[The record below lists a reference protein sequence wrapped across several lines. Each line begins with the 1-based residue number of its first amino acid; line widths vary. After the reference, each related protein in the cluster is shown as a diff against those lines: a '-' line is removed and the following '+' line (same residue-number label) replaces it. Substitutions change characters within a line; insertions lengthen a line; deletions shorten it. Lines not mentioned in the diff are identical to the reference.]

1 MSRIS
6 PVETNGAQ
14 HVQQTNSLSNNAS
27 PLPPIQPPCIKRNS
41 SSSNSP
47 RPPPAMNKTQLRVL
61 TRHSSSSPHSGVS
74 TNNRMPSPVSSLV
87 DEHIDTDDEEDELE
101 DVPIDHIDV
110 NSGKCSGKTSPP
122 ELIPSSSKESTASS
136 SNFAEHNNATSGR
149 STPILSQAALAQ
161 LDQRNTISNQ
171 YANIHHYQPLQNPNY
186 LQQQSNN
193 NSMHPPSNNR
203 PLSPPLSPANT
214 TAIQTTSQNN
224 AKSITPLHQ
233 IPYVHGGYA
242 AAAPLFITD
251 SKFASILKRLLP
263 SAYYELSILLK
274 NSNSIPKSVKEARLE
289 GSRDRDSASAAS
301 SSKGSIEQKGNN
313 NNNKQG
319 GVPKARLKRISSVE
333 RLKRLSSCT
342 VDTSTNTTT
351 TTTINGDGKSEVILS
366 DPVKS
371 KFLCMPIFATEL
383 NFYRSYPFL
392 NYSLQTPQTVQ
403 L

>member
-14 HVQQTNSLSNNAS
+14 LQHVHQNNTSNNAS
-27 PLPPIQPPCIKRNS
+27 PLPPIQPPIKRNS
-41 SSSNSP
+41 SNNNSP
-47 RPPPAMNKTQLRVL
+47 RPPPAMNKTQLRIL

-74 TNNRMPSPVSSLV
+74 ASNRMPSPVSSLV
-87 DEHIDTDDEEDELE
+87 DDHTDTDDDDELE
-101 DVPIDHIDV
+101 DVSIDNIDA
-110 NSGKCSGKTSPP
+110 NSGILNSSGKTSPP
-122 ELIPSSSKESTASS
+122 ELIPSSSKESTTSS
-136 SNFAEHNNATSGR
+136 SNNASGR

-171 YANIHHYQPLQNPNY
+171 YANIHHYNQPLQNPNY

-193 NSMHPPSNNR
+193 NNMHPPSNNR

-289 GSRDRDSASAAS
+289 GSRDAAAAKVGTIS
-301 SSKGSIEQKGNN
+301 EQQQG
-313 NNNKQG
+313 NNKQG
-319 GVPKARLKRISSVE
+319 GVQNKGLKRISSVE

-342 VDTSTNTTT
+342 VDTSTNTNA
-351 TTTINGDGKSEVILS
+351 TINGDGKSEVILS

-371 KFLCMPIFATEL
+371 KFLCMPIFTTEL
-383 NFYRSYPFL
+383 NFYRYPFL
-392 NYSLQTPQTVQ
+392 NYSLQFPQTVQ

>member
-1 MSRIS
+1 MSRNNS
-6 PVETNGAQ
+6 PTLNAQ
-14 HVQQTNSLSNNAS
+14 NVHQNNTSNNIS

-47 RPPPAMNKTQLRVL
+47 RPPPAMNKTSLRIS

-74 TNNRMPSPVSSLV
+74 ANNRMPSPVSSLV
-87 DEHIDTDDEEDELE
+87 DDHTDDEDEELE
-101 DVPIDHIDV
+101 DVPIGNINA
-110 NSGKCSGKTSPP
+110 NSGILNSSGKTSPP
-122 ELIPSSSKESTASS
+122 ELIPSSSKESTTSS
-136 SNFAEHNNATSGR
+136 SNFAEHNASGR

-171 YANIHHYQPLQNPNY
+171 YANIHHYQPLQNQN

-193 NSMHPPSNNR
+193 NNMHPPSNNR
-203 PLSPPLSPANT
+203 PLSPPLSPPNTT
-214 TAIQTTSQNN
+214 TAIQSTSQNN

-274 NSNSIPKSVKEARLE
+274 NSNSIPKSVKDARME
-289 GSRDRDSASAAS
+289 GSRDVAAAKVENKS
-301 SSKGSIEQKGNN
+301 SIEQQQGS
-313 NNNKQG
+313 NNNKQ

-342 VDTSTNTTT
+342 VDTSTNTA

-371 KFLCMPIFATEL
+371 KCVLCAHLKLSSTA
-383 NFYRSYPFL
+383 YRSHF
-392 NYSLQTPQTVQ
+392 NSLLSPN
-403 L
+403 LK

>member
-1 MSRIS
+1 
-6 PVETNGAQ
+6 
-14 HVQQTNSLSNNAS
+14 
-27 PLPPIQPPCIKRNS
+27 
-41 SSSNSP
+41 
-47 RPPPAMNKTQLRVL
+47 
-61 TRHSSSSPHSGVS
+61 
-74 TNNRMPSPVSSLV
+74 MPSPVSSLV
-87 DEHIDTDDEEDELE
+87 DKHTDEEDDDDELE
-101 DVPIDHIDV
+101 DVHIGNNIDA
-110 NSGKCSGKTSPP
+110 NSGKTSGKTSPP
-122 ELIPSSSKESTASS
+122 ELIPSSSKESTTSS
-136 SNFAEHNNATSGR
+136 SNFAEHNASGR

-171 YANIHHYQPLQNPNY
+171 YANIHHYPPLQNPNY

-193 NSMHPPSNNR
+193 NNMHPPSNNR

-251 SKFASILKRLLP
+251 SKFASILKKLLP

-274 NSNSIPKSVKEARLE
+274 NSNSIPKSVKEARME
-289 GSRDRDSASAAS
+289 GSRDRDAA
-301 SSKGSIEQKGNN
+301 KVGTINEQQQSNN
-313 NNNKQG
+313 NNDKQ

-342 VDTSTNTTT
+342 VDTSTNTATT
-351 TTTINGDGKSEVILS
+351 TVTNGDGKSDVILS

-371 KFLCMPIFATEL
+371 KCALCAHL
-383 NFYRSYPFL
+383 KLS
-392 NYSLQTPQTVQ
+392 
-403 L
+403 

>member
-1 MSRIS
+1 MSRNS
-6 PVETNGAQ
+6 PTFNINAQ
-14 HVQQTNSLSNNAS
+14 HVHPKSNNVS
-27 PLPPIQPPCIKRNS
+27 PLPPIQPPCIKRN
-41 SSSNSP
+41 SSNSP
-47 RPPPAMNKTQLRVL
+47 RPPPAMNKTQLRIL

-74 TNNRMPSPVSSLV
+74 ANNRMPSPVSSLV
-87 DEHIDTDDEEDELE
+87 DDHTDTDDDEEELE
-101 DVPIDHIDV
+101 DVPIGNIDANNGKSN
-110 NSGKCSGKTSPP
+110 NSGKSSPP
-122 ELIPSSSKESTASS
+122 ELIPSISKESTTSS
-136 SNFAEHNNATSGR
+136 SNKNVEQNDNASSGR

-171 YANIHHYQPLQNPNY
+171 YANSYHYQPLQNPNPN

-193 NSMHPPSNNR
+193 NTMHPPSNR
-203 PLSPPLSPANT
+203 PLSPPLSSANT

-224 AKSITPLHQ
+224 TKSITPLHQ

-251 SKFASILKRLLP
+251 SKFASILKKLLP

-289 GSRDRDSASAAS
+289 GSRDAALAAKVENRS
-301 SSKGSIEQKGNN
+301 NVEQQLDNI
-313 NNNKQG
+313 NNNKKQ

-342 VDTSTNTTT
+342 VDTSTNTATT
-351 TTTINGDGKSEVILS
+351 GIANNGDGKSEVILS

-371 KFLCMPIFATEL
+371 KFYVPIDDD
-383 NFYRSYPFL
+383 
-392 NYSLQTPQTVQ
+392 
-403 L
+403 

>member
-1 MSRIS
+1 
-6 PVETNGAQ
+6 
-14 HVQQTNSLSNNAS
+14 
-27 PLPPIQPPCIKRNS
+27 
-41 SSSNSP
+41 
-47 RPPPAMNKTQLRVL
+47 MNKAQLRIL

-74 TNNRMPSPVSSLV
+74 ASNRMPSPVSSLV
-87 DEHIDTDDEEDELE
+87 DDHTDTDDDEELE
-101 DVPIDHIDV
+101 DVPIGNIDATNNKSN
-110 NSGKCSGKTSPP
+110 NSGKTPPP
-122 ELIPSSSKESTASS
+122 ELIPTSSKESTTSS
-136 SNFAEHNNATSGR
+136 SNFAEHNASGR

-171 YANIHHYQPLQNPNY
+171 YANIHHYPPLQNPNY

-193 NSMHPPSNNR
+193 NNMHPPSNNR

-214 TAIQTTSQNN
+214 TAIQTTSQNNN

-251 SKFASILKRLLP
+251 SKFASILKKLLP

-274 NSNSIPKSVKEARLE
+274 NSNSIPKSVVVARME
-289 GSRDRDSASAAS
+289 GSRDRDAAKVGTIS
-301 SSKGSIEQKGNN
+301 EHQGS

-342 VDTSTNTTT
+342 VDTSTNTTA
-351 TTTINGDGKSEVILS
+351 TINGDGKSEVILS

-371 KFLCMPIFATEL
+371 KFMCTIFATGVEL
-383 NFYRSYPFL
+383 LIAHPF
-392 NYSLQTPQTVQ
+392 SQ
-403 L
+403 LFQPPRTSQL